1 MMHTSFRPQW
11 LAAAFAAAAPAFP
24 SRKLRLFRALPAAL
38 LLLLAACNKDGE
50 ITEEIPETP
59 IIELDSETGV
69 YTAKVG
75 REVTIAPAYRY
86 AEEAAF
92 SWTAGGVLLSDQPAL
107 RYTWETPGDVYLLLH
122 VENKNGFA
130 EEELKVEVLA
140 LTPPVISLVLP
151 PEGLKVEAGTE
162 YTFAPDFAHDDVE
175 GFRVEWLRDGKV
187 VGTER
192 TYVFREATPGR
203 CLLTIRASNIDGTT
217 EREVAVE
224 VVEAMPRT
232 VGFPALSYF
241 QPLTNRSTLVGRG
254 IDLKPFTTGFDRPQ
268 YSWTVDG
275 APVSCTDRTFRF
287 TPAAPGSYRV
297 AVTVTEGASAPQALT
312 KHLTRGAEALTAEVV
327 VRAAAKSE
335 AELLRAKEAGSSK
348 VQNKVYEYVPA
359 PGQFIGGTRTGGFTG
374 AETTHARAVEWA
386 LQRLAGQQFVSL
398 GGFGGYLIVGFD
410 HSIVNRGGAGYDFA
424 VQGNAF
430 LSTKGGSNE
439 AGIVWVMQDT
449 NGNGLPDDEWYELKG
464 SETGREGTLQE
475 YAVTYYRP
483 AGARMDVPWTDSE
496 GGKGSIDYLKTF
508 HDQDFY
514 YPAWIE
520 AESYTLRGTRLPAQN
535 RLDPATGYWAND
547 PYGWGY
553 ADNVGSDDLGGADA
567 ATGDGQCCGFR
578 IANAIRP
585 DGTPI
590 ELQYIDFVKVQVGVN
605 AKSGPLGEV
614 STEVFSFRD
623 LSM

>member
-1 MMHTSFRPQW
+1 MIHTSFRPKR
-11 LAAAFAAAAPAFP
+11 LAAAIAAAVPAFP
-24 SRKLRLFRALPAAL
+24 SRKPGLFRAFPAVL

-50 ITEEIPETP
+50 ITEEIPQKP
-59 IIELDSETGV
+59 LIELDSETGI

-86 AEEAAF
+86 AEDAAF
-92 SWTAGGVLLSDQPAL
+92 AWSAGGVLLSTQPVL
-107 RYTWETPGDVYLLLH
+107 RYTWQTKGDVYLLLH

-130 EEELKVEVLA
+130 EEELKVEVLE
-140 LTPPVISLVLP
+140 LTPPVISLALP
-151 PEGLKVEAGTE
+151 PEGLKVEANTE
-162 YTFAPDFAHDDVE
+162 YTFAPTFAHDDVE

-187 VGTER
+187 VGTDR
-192 TYVFREATPGR
+192 TYTFREATPGR
-203 CLLTIRASNIDGTT
+203 RRLTIRASNIDGTA

-241 QPLTNRSTLVGRG
+241 QPSTDRSTLVGRG
-254 IDLKPFTTGFDRPQ
+254 IDLMPFTTGFDRPQ
-268 YSWTVDG
+268 DRWSVDG
-275 APVSCTDRTFRF
+275 APVSCTGRTFRF
-287 TPAAPGSYRV
+287 TPDAPGSYRV

-312 KHLTRGAEALTAEVV
+312 RHLTRGAEAVTAEVV
-327 VRAAAKSE
+327 VRAAGKSE
-335 AELLRAKEAGSSK
+335 ARAKEAASSK
-348 VQNKVYEYVPA
+348 AQNKVYEYVPA
-359 PGQFIGGTRTGGFTG
+359 PGQFIGETRMGGFTG
-374 AETTHARAVEWA
+374 AETTHEQAVEWA
-386 LQRLAGQQFVSL
+386 LQRLLGQQFVSL
-398 GGFGGYLIVGFD
+398 GGFGGYLVVGFD
-410 HSIVNRGGAGYDFA
+410 HSIVNRGSGFDFA

-430 LSTKGGSNE
+430 LSDNGGSNE

-464 SETGREGTLQE
+464 SETGKEGTLQE

-496 GGKGSIDYLKTF
+496 GEKGSIDYLKAF

-520 AESYTLRGTRLPAQN
+520 AESYTLRGTRLPAHN

-547 PYGWGY
+547 PYEWGY
-553 ADNVGSDDLGGADA
+553 ADNAGSDDLGGADA

-614 STEVFSFRD
+614 STEVFSIRD